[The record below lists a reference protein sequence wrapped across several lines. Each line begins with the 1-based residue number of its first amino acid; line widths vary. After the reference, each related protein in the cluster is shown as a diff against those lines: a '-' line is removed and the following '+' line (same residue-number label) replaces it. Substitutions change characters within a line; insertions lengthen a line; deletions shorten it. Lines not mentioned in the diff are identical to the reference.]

1 MQDNQK
7 DRWTGWIETPE
18 YIERLEVI
26 EKHVIGLSSEQIDT
40 SSYTP
45 HDASHCLAVEK
56 MVKALIK
63 KSKVKLSDLEKF
75 ILFSAV
81 WTHDLGM
88 FQRVA
93 WEFFDA
99 KKVIESDRSTQAIR
113 DRHDEISAWYLSS
126 KGERILRIPND
137 GDGELNVAVDNTL
150 RNYAYTINVISKFH
164 RIREDIND
172 CHRERFLKDEKI
184 KIRLL
189 ACLLRLGDTLHV
201 DSSRFDRRLYDVL
214 QIGQLD
220 RSARL
225 HWLKSY
231 VVSSVYLD
239 PKTETV
245 FINIDLPESSKSSQ
259 SNEVNWEEGSK
270 NLQNA
275 IINDIF
281 EDVLAVRET
290 FREYGLP
297 AYSMVKPNI
306 TFVPGYSEKDRKE
319 IEGIISDLGVAFSP
333 NTSKVIEKALDS
345 ITSLCTINFERSEHF
360 FNQMHQLKLY
370 LESVLDLRPCHV
382 GLRKIIDAVNTV
394 FPYPPPGNTTGI
406 SIAEVKKCQDAIA
419 DELKGIRNDRE
430 TYASKLYSKCESDL
444 LNEVE
449 NIILFGY
456 SEMVTKFLDKYG
468 TRHTLWKD
476 KLKLIILE
484 CSGKRRFAS
493 NNNIE
498 YNDGLYYALQLSKH
512 NFKDIQLLPDTSFG
526 SIAYTFKKNEAVAR
540 SLVLFGVNGI
550 SEDDYDCG
558 HTSGHLMLAIVANH
572 FHIPVKVIADS
583 FKIGIIKWAPTAKRE
598 TPWLTGQ
605 RNTINDIKKHN
616 ITPINYLEDRIP
628 LKLINEIIKDG
639 DNISG
644 GQDLTD

>member
-26 EKHVIGLSSEQIDT
+26 EKHVIELSSDQIDT

-56 MVKALIK
+56 MVKTLIK
-63 KSKVKLSDLEKF
+63 KSKVDLSDLEKF

-88 FQRVA
+88 FENVA
-93 WEFFDA
+93 GGFFDA
-99 KKVIESDRSTQAIR
+99 KNILDDRSTQAIR

-126 KGERILRIPND
+126 KGGRILRIPND
-137 GDGELNVAVDNTL
+137 GDGELKVAVDNTL

-164 RIREDIND
+164 RIKRDIND
-172 CHRERFLKDEKI
+172 CPRERFLKDEKI

-231 VVSSVYLD
+231 VVSNVYLD
-239 PKTETV
+239 PKNETV

-290 FREYGLP
+290 FREYEMP
-297 AYSMVKPNI
+297 TYSMVKPNI
-306 TFVPGYSEKDRKE
+306 TFVPGYSEEDRKE
-319 IEGIISDLGVAFSP
+319 IEGIISDLGVVFSP

-345 ITSLCTINFERSEHF
+345 ITSLCDIKFERSEHF
-360 FNQMHQLKLY
+360 YNQMDQLLQH
-370 LESVLDLRPCHV
+370 LENVLELRPCHV
-382 GLRKIIDAVNTV
+382 GLRNVIKAVKDV
-394 FPYPPPGNTTGI
+394 FTFPKVDIKNVT
-406 SIAEVKKCQDAIA
+406 IAEVKRSQEVIA
-419 DELKGIRNDRE
+419 NKLDDIRDKRK
-430 TYASKLYSKCESDL
+430 TYASKLYSKCNSDL
-444 LNEVE
+444 LDKYE
-449 NIILFGY
+449 NIIVFGY
-456 SEMVTKFLDKYG
+456 SEMVTTFLDEYG
-468 TRHTLWKD
+468 KHHLPWKE
-476 KLKLIILE
+476 KLNLIVLE

-512 NFKDIQLLPDTSFG
+512 NFKKIQLLPDTSFG

-550 SEDDYDCG
+550 SEEDHDCG

-583 FKIGIIKWAPTAKRE
+583 FKIGKIEWDPTARRK

-605 RNTINDIKKHN
+605 RDTIKDIEKHN
-616 ITPINYLEDRIP
+616 IELINYLEDRIP
-628 LKLINEIIKDG
+628 LKLINEIIKDR
-639 DNISG
+639 DNIPG
-644 GQDLTD
+644 GQVLAD

>member
-1 MQDNQK
+1 MQDTQK
-7 DRWTGWIETPE
+7 DRWTRWIETPE
-18 YIERLEVI
+18 YIKRLEVI
-26 EKHVIGLSSEQIDT
+26 EKHVIELSSEQIDT

-56 MVKALIK
+56 MVKTLIK
-63 KSKVKLSDLEKF
+63 KSKVYLSDLEKF

-88 FQRVA
+88 FENVA
-93 WEFFDA
+93 RGFFDA
-99 KKVIESDRSTQAIR
+99 KNILDDRSTQAIR

-126 KGERILRIPND
+126 KGGRILRIPND
-137 GDGELNVAVDNTL
+137 GDGELKVAVDNTL

-164 RIREDIND
+164 RIKRDIND
-172 CHRERFLKDEKI
+172 CPRERFLKDEKI

-231 VVSSVYLD
+231 VVSNVYLD
-239 PKTETV
+239 PKNETV

-281 EDVLAVRET
+281 DDVLAVRET
-290 FREYGLP
+290 FREYEMP
-297 AYSMVKPNI
+297 TYSMVKPNI
-306 TFVPGYSEKDRKE
+306 TFVPGYSEEDRKE
-319 IEGIISDLGVAFSP
+319 IEGIISDLGIVFSP

-345 ITSLCTINFERSEHF
+345 ITSLCNLKFERSEHF
-360 FNQMHQLKLY
+360 YNQMDQLLQH
-370 LESVLDLRPCHV
+370 LENVLELRPCHV
-382 GLRKIIDAVNTV
+382 GLRNVIEAVKDV
-394 FPYPPPGNTTGI
+394 FTFPKDDIKNVT
-406 SIAEVKKCQDAIA
+406 IAEVKRCQEVIA
-419 DELKGIRNDRE
+419 NKLDDIRDERK
-430 TYASKLYSKCESDL
+430 TYASKLYSKCNSDL
-444 LNEVE
+444 LDKFE
-449 NIILFGY
+449 NIIVFGY
-456 SEMVTKFLDKYG
+456 SEMVTRFLDKYG
-468 TRHTLWKD
+468 TRHPLWKE
-476 KLKLIILE
+476 KLNLIVLE

-512 NFKDIQLLPDTSFG
+512 NFKNIQLLPDTSFG
-526 SIAYTFKKNEAVAR
+526 SIAYTFKKNEVVAH

-550 SEDDYDCG
+550 SKDGHDCG
-558 HTSGHLMLAIVANH
+558 HTSGHLMLAIVANQ

-583 FKIGIIKWAPTAKRE
+583 FKIGKIEWDPTAKRK

-605 RNTINDIKKHN
+605 RDTIKDIEKHN
-616 ITPINYLEDRIP
+616 ITLINYLEDRIP
-628 LKLINEIIKDG
+628 LNLINEIIKDG
-639 DNISG
+639 DNILG
-644 GQDLTD
+644 GQDLAD